1 MQPFLLSLVTNK
13 KYKIMS
19 RKKTLGKIYI
29 VVATALLFLFV
40 MQIITMLFT
49 PLPVLDKSQSASE
62 NEGYLTGYILS
73 PLFVLIIA
81 ITLWIYGKKWTKER
95 QPKEG

>member
-1 MQPFLLSLVTNK
+1 
-13 KYKIMS
+13 MS